1 MRTRSS
7 SIARTASDN
16 DDALDDDDDLFP
28 DTDDDANDTPTAT
41 TAAPTSTQTTTPP
54 SEPSPSSSPASSS
67 YLDGY
72 EDGIDPN
79 TRTPT
84 FGEAVTL
91 LGMFLTELPTYCVYL
106 LFHRTPLLVSVAI
119 LFLVIGIL
127 LHTLLDTSDA
137 GERVGKAVRG
147 RTKWV

>member
-28 DTDDDANDTPTAT
+28 DTDDDANDTPAAT
-41 TAAPTSTQTTTPP
+41 DPATPTQTTTPP
-54 SEPSPSSSPASSS
+54 SEPSPSSSPASSSS

-106 LFHRTPLLVSVAI
+106 LFHRTHLLVSVAI